1 MASIK
6 AQKVSAP
13 KFMPP
18 DGCAVFE
25 TDKVVLGAGQGGTP
39 AAADTLDF
47 LIPAG
52 AKLCDLAFVLDDC
65 DTGAAF
71 VFSVGYRPATTGSSL
86 AAVTN
91 YFAPVGQN
99 VGQAGGRIQCSFKP
113 ITFEEDV
120 FVSILV
126 GTAPAGIS
134 GNPEVHMIAGY
145 NCQGPK

>member
-6 AQKVSAP
+6 AQKATAP

-39 AAADTLDF
+39 AATDTLDF

-71 VFSVGYRPATTGSSL
+71 LFSIGYRPANPSSSL
-86 AAVTN
+86 VAVTN
-91 YFAPVGQN
+91 YFAAAGQSI
-99 VGQAGGRIQCSFKP
+99 GQTGGRLQCAFKP

-120 FVSILV
+120 FVSVLV

-134 GNPEVHMIAGY
+134 GNPEVHIIAGY